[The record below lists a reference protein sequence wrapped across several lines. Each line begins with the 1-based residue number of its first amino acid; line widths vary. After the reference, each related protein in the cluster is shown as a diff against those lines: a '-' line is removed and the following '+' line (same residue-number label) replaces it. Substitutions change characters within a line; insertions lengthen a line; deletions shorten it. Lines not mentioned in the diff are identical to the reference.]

1 MVWQEKSLRRNDA
14 AAARITPAEEG
25 ARIKSVASCLLPGQ
39 GVRKGLQGVLAVCLL
54 DFVEGPVIER
64 IEHLTPPYFS
74 TLTHKTGPSSSR
86 IAQQN
91 ERIERYERIAL
102 DKSG

>member
-39 GVRKGLQGVLAVCLL
+39 GVRKGSQGVLAVCLL

-64 IEHLTPPYFS
+64 IEHLTPS